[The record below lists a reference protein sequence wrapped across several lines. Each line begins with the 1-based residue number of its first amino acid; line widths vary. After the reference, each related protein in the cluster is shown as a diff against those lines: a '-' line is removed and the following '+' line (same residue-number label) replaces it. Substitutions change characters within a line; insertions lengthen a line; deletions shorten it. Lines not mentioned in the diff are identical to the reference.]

1 MLELE
6 MSDTIKTISISGF
19 KSIRTLQDFPLRSIN
34 VLIGSNGAGKSNF
47 ISFFK
52 FLREIIESRLQ
63 VAVQR
68 GGGADAFLFMGPRV
82 TRQISVKTRFGMN
95 GYDFTLV
102 PTVDGR
108 LIFEVE
114 KTYYKGPNAT
124 REQTIG
130 SGNEEARIMK
140 RKDDPGAIAKHGVPY
155 YVHESVSSWIVYHFH
170 DTSETSSVRRYGF
183 INDNEMLR
191 PDASNLA
198 AFLYRMRETNQD
210 AYEKIVSVI
219 GLAAPF
225 FRDFA
230 LRPHPLNP
238 EQIQLEW
245 LEKASDIPFL
255 PSQLS
260 DGTLRF
266 ICLATALLQ
275 PNLPATLLFDEPE
288 LGLHPY
294 ALLLLSKLMKT
305 AVAPYEYPVRQII
318 ISTQSALLLNE
329 FSPEDII
336 VVDRSDGQSTFT
348 RLQESD
354 LNLWLDDY
362 TLGELW
368 QKNILG
374 GRPRSNVQTVG
385 KENELG

>member
-1 MLELE
+1 MA
-6 MSDTIKTISISGF
+6 DTIKTITIRGF
-19 KSIRTLQDFPLRSIN
+19 KSIRNLQDFKLRDIN

-63 VAVQR
+63 LAVQR
-68 GGGADAFLFMGPRV
+68 GGGADAYLYMGPRI
-82 TRQISVKTRFGMN
+82 TKEISVSTRFGVN
-95 GYDFTLV
+95 GYDFTLI

-108 LIFEVE
+108 LIFEQE
-114 KTYYKGPNAT
+114 MTYYQGT
-124 REQTIG
+124 GERIIG
-130 SGNEEARIMK
+130 SGNEEARLMK
-140 RKDDPGAIAKHGVPY
+140 RKDDPGFNARHGVPY

-170 DTSETSSVRRYGF
+170 DTSETSAVRRYGF
-183 INDNEMLR
+183 INDNESLR

-198 AFLYRMRETNQD
+198 AFLYRMKHTNPLV
-210 AYEKIVSVI
+210 YEKTLSVI
-219 GLAAPF
+219 RLAAPF
-225 FRDFA
+225 FGDFL
-230 LRPHPLNP
+230 LRPNPLNP

-245 LEKASDIPFL
+245 FEKNSETPFL

-294 ALLLLSKLMKT
+294 ALVLLSKLMKNT
-305 AVAPYEYPVRQII
+305 VAPSGFSLRQII

-336 VVDRSDGQSTFT
+336 VVERSEGQSTFT

-354 LNLWLDDY
+354 LTLWLEDY
-362 TLGELW
+362 SLGELW
-368 QKNILG
+368 QKNVLG
-374 GRPRSNVQTVG
+374 GRPKSNSQAF
-385 KENELG
+385 